1 MTTAPPPALSQL
13 TLTPVGNST
22 PATYLLRTPSTS
34 FYVRESV
41 YRIIEGIQQNLTYDQ
56 ISAQLQDRG
65 LAVSEQDV
73 RQLAETTLARLNE
86 HTASPTTG
94 GVERMQYVFGKF
106 TLLRP
111 QHMPGLLRL
120 LSGLF
125 QPALM
130 GVLSVVCLLATGL
143 YFYQV
148 SDTFIQQHRSI
159 WQGNE
164 GVWLVVAY
172 GIYFTVFVCHE
183 LGHASATA
191 RFKLVPGDIGFG
203 FYLVFPVF
211 FADVSVIWALSRMK
225 RIIVNLGGIYFQ
237 LLLNG
242 LFVAL
247 AYSVPATYLFLSPI
261 IILNSLVMLHS
272 LNPFLRYDGYWI
284 YSDLF
289 NLPNLRTQSMRYWAT
304 LKRRTTQ
311 IFQGKAAASQL
322 VTETEWPLFI
332 YTVSS
337 TLVLTGFAIV
347 FVSLL
352 YNSLK
357 SAGTVL
363 SYYGH
368 WNLSAYQPDDLFT
381 LGRTLFLLI
390 VTGFF
395 GHRIIQARLRRR
407 VGVQSTQLLPV

>member
-1 MTTAPPPALSQL
+1 MTTSSPTALSQL

-22 PATYLLRTPSTS
+22 PATYLLKTPSTS

-41 YRIIEGIQQNLTYDQ
+41 YQIIDGIQQQRTYAQ
-56 ISAQLQDRG
+56 ISAQLQAQG
-65 LAVSEQDV
+65 LAVSEQEV

-94 GVERMQYVFGKF
+94 VARMQYVFGKF
-106 TLLRP
+106 TLLKP
-111 QHMPGLLRL
+111 QRFPGLLRL

-125 QPALM
+125 HPLLM
-130 GVLSVVCLLATGL
+130 GVLSGVCLLATAL

-148 SDTFIQQHRSI
+148 SDAFIQQHRSI

-172 GIYFTVFVCHE
+172 IIYFTVFVCHE

-203 FYLVFPVF
+203 FYLIFPVF

-242 LFVAL
+242 LFVAV
-247 AYSVPATYLFLSPI
+247 AYAAPTTHLFLSPI

-304 LKRRTTQ
+304 LQKRTTQ
-311 IFQGKAAASQL
+311 IAQGEWPVSQL
-322 VTETEWPLFI
+322 VTKKEVPLFI

-337 TLVLTGFAIV
+337 TLVLTGFALV
-347 FVSLL
+347 FVGVL
-352 YNSLK
+352 YNSLIN
-357 SAGTVL
+357 AGIVL
-363 SYYGH
+363 ATTATG
-368 WNLSAYQPDDLFT
+368 T
-381 LGRTLFLLI
+381 LLNTSQMIFSRWP
-390 VTGFF
+390 
-395 GHRIIQARLRRR
+395 ARSFCSL
-407 VGVQSTQLLPV
+407 